1 MNTSRA
7 ELISIKKLKRIL
19 IIGILG
25 VVAFWIGLY
34 AFRTQKPATPVPQ
47 VSAAGSEPGQ
57 VGLQEINFVQIKE
70 GIKLWELKAEAVEYQ
85 QPKNLISFKKVTL
98 IYFVK
103 GDKPIRL
110 VGNKGK
116 LDTQT
121 KNITIEGEVVISTPE
136 NYEVKVPLL
145 YYRDD
150 IREVSSEGTVS
161 LKGPA
166 ISLEGQGMTMNLDSQ
181 KVRVKNKVRMTLYH
195 SFLKS

>member
-1 MNTSRA
+1 MTNIR
-7 ELISIKKLKRIL
+7 KLKNVL

-34 AFRTQKPATPVPQ
+34 AFRTQKPPTPIPK
-47 VSAAGSEPGQ
+47 VSTAGGGPGQ

-85 QPKNLISFKKVTL
+85 ENKNLVSFKKVTL
-98 IYFVK
+98 TYFTEA
-103 GDKPIRL
+103 DKPIRL
-110 VGNKGK
+110 VGNMGN
-116 LDTQT
+116 LDTRS
-121 KNITIEGEVVISTPE
+121 KNIAIEGEVVISTPDS
-136 NYEVKVPLL
+136 YEVKVPFL

-181 KVRVKNKVRMTLYH
+181 KVRVKSKVRMTLYH
-195 SFLKS
+195 SFFKS